1 MTGHVGVGG
10 AWKDLAAVSVGVGG
24 AWKTVS
30 DGWVGVGGAWKK
42 FYAALVIALPSTIGE
57 TKVVADPADATAGIT
72 FSSNG
77 TYAAADGTPSGNWA
91 TPTTTGV
98 GSDYEI
104 RWTNVSGTLTTGT
117 AGSWLDMASGQYFDV
132 QRTTVGTK
140 SCQGTVEIRDKAT
153 STVQTT
159 STVTL
164 TAEVSL

>member
-10 AWKDLAAVSVGVGG
+10 AWKDLAAVSVGVSG
-24 AWKTVS
+24 AWKTVT

-42 FYAALVIALPSTIGE
+42 FYAALVIALPASITE
-57 TKVVADPADATAGIT
+57 TKLAFSPSPATAGMN
-72 FSSNG
+72 FNSNG
-77 TYAAADGTPSGNWA
+77 TYAAADGAPAGNWA

-104 RWTNVSGTLTTGT
+104 RWTNTSGTLSSGT
-117 AGSWLDMASGQYFDV
+117 AGAWLALTSGQSFAV
-132 QRTTVGTK
+132 TQSGVGTK
-140 SCQGTVEIRDKAT
+140 SCTGTVEIRDAAT

-164 TAEVSL
+164 SAEVA